1 MPFLSRET
9 GACLDPEAPR
19 GLWGSPGSRSVAK
32 HLGGARG
39 SGAQAPSVLQ
49 PHCLIPS
56 PCGATWVL
64 LSSAGHCPH
73 DKVRQWDKG
82 QGSPCTSHPGP
93 ALNGPALPGGG
104 GAGGVSRKQRWD
116 LGARGRGGA
125 RQRPSGQQGSVAWWS
140 AALSQSVCTNSPLP
154 LCPQG
159 SQGDPGD
166 AGPRGDSGQP
176 GPKVRPLLAWLDE
189 RGGDGG
195 VGAVFG
201 SGGRLLA
208 VCLPALG
215 VGGWQG
221 AGRPL

>member
-104 GAGGVSRKQRWD
+104 GGWGGEQEAAVGPGSTWKRRSQAATLR
-116 LGARGRGGA
+116 AA
-125 RQRPSGQQGSVAWWS
+125 RQCRLVVSST
-140 AALSQSVCTNSPLP
+140 QSVCLYQLP
-154 LCPQG
+154 PSSLP
-159 SQGDPGD
+159 
-166 AGPRGDSGQP
+166 SGI
-176 GPKVRPLLAWLDE
+176 
-189 RGGDGG
+189 
-195 VGAVFG
+195 
-201 SGGRLLA
+201 S
-208 VCLPALG
+208 
-215 VGGWQG
+215 
-221 AGRPL
+221 GRPR